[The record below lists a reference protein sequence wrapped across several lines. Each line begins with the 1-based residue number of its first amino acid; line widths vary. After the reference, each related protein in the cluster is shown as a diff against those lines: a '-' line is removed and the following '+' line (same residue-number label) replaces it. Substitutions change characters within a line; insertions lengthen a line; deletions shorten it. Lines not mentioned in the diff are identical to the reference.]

1 MNIFSKGCGILQEVR
16 IMDIAIITGASSGL
30 GEQFLRKIVRE
41 HGAFGSVP
49 FEQIWIVARRADR
62 LNALKNELAP
72 DRIRVFELDLT
83 VPGSIDSIA
92 STLSAEKPNVGLLI
106 NCAGFGRLGLLEG
119 QEPTDIRSMI
129 ALNCSVPA
137 ELTRVCLPY
146 MIPVGDLCDYRNG
159 PRILNIASSAAFM
172 PQPGFAAY
180 AASKAF
186 LVSFSR
192 AMNAELKPHS
202 IASTTVCPGPISTD
216 FLATATGETAPKF
229 SGIKSLFVV
238 KPEKLAVK
246 AVNAS
251 RKGRAVLVYGLSQ
264 KAFHVA
270 AKILPARLM
279 MFLASKF
286 AGGSKTASDTA
297 GAVPESAATSVT
309 PAPTQDFPTTVLIP
323 FSSAGI
329 SARAS
334 ESDTDGSVRK
344 PKDDLSSDA
353 TVSSSPSDLPVYTQR
368 RSPSPLPYATLQ
380 GTSDQALSILSSYP
394 PKRQ

>member
-1 MNIFSKGCGILQEVR
+1 
-16 IMDIAIITGASSGL
+16 MDIAIITGASSGL
-30 GEQFLRKIVRE
+30 GEQFLRKLVLE

-83 VPGSIDSIA
+83 VPGAIDSLA
-92 STLSAEKPNVGLLI
+92 AALYEEKPNIGLLI
-106 NCAGFGRLGLLEG
+106 NCAGFGRTGLLEN
-119 QEPTDIRSMI
+119 QSPLDIRSMI

-146 MIPVGDLCDYRNG
+146 MIPVGDVCEFQNG

-180 AASKAF
+180 AATKAF

-192 AMNAELKPHS
+192 AMNAELKIHN

-216 FLATATGETAPKF
+216 FLATATGEVAPKF
-229 SGIKSLFVV
+229 SGIKALFVV
-238 KPEKLAVK
+238 KPEKLAAK
-246 AVNAS
+246 AIVAS

-270 AKILPARLM
+270 AKILPNRFM
-279 MFLASKF
+279 MFLAAKF
-286 AGGSKTASDTA
+286 AGGSHDDTDTGNTSPKATDMPPAS
-297 GAVPESAATSVT
+297 VP
-309 PAPTQDFPTTVLIP
+309 PQDFPTTVLLPWTSGSLAARRPESDVNTPAPEQKIAIP
-323 FSSAGI
+323 VVSSGHQDFSSF
-329 SARAS
+329 S
-334 ESDTDGSVRK
+334 ELPAYSQRRNAT
-344 PKDDLSSDA
+344 SSDLR
-353 TVSSSPSDLPVYTQR
+353 TLP
-368 RSPSPLPYATLQ
+368 
-380 GTSDQALSILSSYP
+380 GTSDLALSILAAYP
-394 PKRQ
+394 VKR

>member
-1 MNIFSKGCGILQEVR
+1 
-16 IMDIAIITGASSGL
+16 MDIAIITGASSGL
-30 GEQFLRKIVRE
+30 GEQFLRKLVCE

-83 VPGSIDSIA
+83 VPGAIDLLA
-92 STLSAEKPNVGLLI
+92 GALAEEKPNIGLLI
-106 NCAGFGRLGLLEG
+106 NCAGFGRTGLLED
-119 QEPTDIRSMI
+119 QTPLDIRSMI

-146 MIPVGDLCDYRNG
+146 MIPVGDVCEYQNG

-180 AASKAF
+180 AATKAF

-192 AMNAELKPHS
+192 AMNAELRPHN

-216 FLATATGETAPKF
+216 FLATATGEAAPKF
-229 SGIKSLFVV
+229 SGIKALFVV
-238 KPEKLAVK
+238 KPDKLAAK
-246 AVNAS
+246 AITAS

-270 AKILPARLM
+270 AKILPARFM

-286 AGGSKTASDTA
+286 AGGSHGETNTGSTSTKSADMPAAS
-297 GAVPESAATSVT
+297 
-309 PAPTQDFPTTVLIP
+309 APPQDFPTTVLLP
-323 FSSAGI
+323 WSTVSLTP
-329 SARAS
+329 RAA
-334 ESDTDGSVRK
+334 ESDLDIH
-344 PKDDLSSDA
+344 A
-353 TVSSSPSDLPVYTQR
+353 TNQKTEVSSSPSVSSSQSDLPAYSQR
-368 RSPSPLPYATLQ
+368 NSNASSPKGTLK
-380 GTSDQALSILSSYP
+380 GTSDLALSILASYP
-394 PKRQ
+394 SKR

>member
-1 MNIFSKGCGILQEVR
+1 
-16 IMDIAIITGASSGL
+16 MDIAIITGASSGL
-30 GEQFLRKIVRE
+30 GEQFLRKLVRQ

-62 LNALKNELAP
+62 LNALKQELAP

-83 VPGSIDSIA
+83 VPGAIDLLGEA
-92 STLSAEKPNVGLLI
+92 LATEKPNIGLLI
-106 NCAGFGRLGLLEG
+106 NCAGFGRTGLLED
-119 QEPTDIRSMI
+119 QSPLDIRSMI

-146 MIPVGDLCDYRNG
+146 MIPVGDLCEFQNG

-180 AASKAF
+180 AATKAF

-192 AMNAELKPHS
+192 AMNAELRQHN
-202 IASTTVCPGPISTD
+202 IASTTVCPGPISTE

-229 SGIKSLFVV
+229 SGIKALFVV
-238 KPEKLAVK
+238 KPEKLAAK
-246 AVNAS
+246 AITAS

-270 AKILPARLM
+270 AKILPARFM

-286 AGGSKTASDTA
+286 AGGSQSASGSGST
-297 GAVPESAATSVT
+297 PPTSAATSTETVLS
-309 PAPTQDFPTTVLIP
+309 QDFPTTVLLPWSSGNFSPRVAEPDVDSQTSKTKTDVI
-323 FSSAGI
+323 SSAP
-329 SARAS
+329 AS
-334 ESDTDGSVRK
+334 SSQTDLPAYSQRR
-344 PKDDLSSDA
+344 
-353 TVSSSPSDLPVYTQR
+353 SSPS
-368 RSPSPLPYATLQ
+368 SPSGTLQ
-380 GTSDQALSILSSYP
+380 GTSDLALSILAAFPS
-394 PKRQ
+394 KR

>member
-1 MNIFSKGCGILQEVR
+1 
-16 IMDIAIITGASSGL
+16 MDIAIITGASSGL
-30 GEQFLRKIVRE
+30 GEQFLRKLVRE

-62 LNALKNELAP
+62 LNALKQELAP

-83 VPGSIDSIA
+83 VAGSIDFLA
-92 STLSAEKPNVGLLI
+92 GALAEEKPNIGLLV
-106 NCAGFGRLGLLEG
+106 NCAGFGRTGLLED
-119 QEPTDIRSMI
+119 QNPIDIRSMI
-129 ALNCSVPA
+129 ALNCSAPA

-146 MIPVGDLCDYRNG
+146 MIPVGDSCEYENG

-180 AASKAF
+180 AATKAF

-192 AMNAELKPHS
+192 AVNAELKPHN

-216 FLATATGETAPKF
+216 FLATATGKASPKF
-229 SGIKSLFVV
+229 SGIKSFFVV

-246 AVNAS
+246 AIEAS

-270 AKILPARLM
+270 AKILPNRFM

-286 AGGSKTASDTA
+286 AGGSSSASVAEGTPLLSSDLST
-297 GAVPESAATSVT
+297 VPSK
-309 PAPTQDFPTTVLIP
+309 PQDFPTTVVLP
-323 FSSAGI
+323 FSSGSFSSI
-329 SARAS
+329 SAN
-334 ESDTDGSVRK
+334 
-344 PKDDLSSDA
+344 SDA
-353 TVSSSPSDLPVYTQR
+353 VAPVINPQTAVSSTQPGPSSQSAFPVYPQHKSTVSQASGTLP
-368 RSPSPLPYATLQ
+368 
-380 GTSDQALSILSSYP
+380 GTSDQALSILASFP
-394 PKRQ
+394 VKRY